1 MKRLSLPNLALF
13 NISRIDFAKVR
24 IYVTAAA
31 AGGVVALLAA
41 EAGRSNDNLRTEHL
55 RQSIEADVS
64 LVAHKLDL
72 QVNLLFNGKSP
83 EHDLLTWTFDGTTL
97 HLSANQGPA
106 HEQLTAAV
114 TRATGQF
121 AVLPAADGSDY
132 VIARADSVPPDP
144 SWHAT
149 GIPLERLLLR
159 AGVHKLITAGLDVQ
173 IADEDTRRLL
183 FQSRPLSFDEPVI
196 GEAQMHGARWQLV
209 VQPHGGWNGNLLAR
223 WLLVILMGSG
233 AGFWVFRF
241 AQRPLRLRAELHILS
256 TRLHHLNTN
265 LTEALRI
272 KEQAETRSLALA
284 QIDGAS
290 GLPNRKS
297 LCEAMERELSA
308 IRGSV
313 GTQLVVIVIRFESL
327 REVANAY
334 GHDAVDRVLRE
345 ASARIQAFPGVR
357 GTLGRVNEMELALWS
372 KAIDSRAKLEHWL
385 TDELSRPYRVGAF
398 EAYVT
403 FGVGLSILS
412 DGFAYADEVIQ
423 QASAAAHE
431 AVEQRSGAVCVFEP
445 KTRERTVNRLEM
457 ESDLRRS
464 LEGDGLVLHYQPI
477 VRADSGRIVGFEAL
491 LRWLHPLEGL
501 LMPGKFLPIAE
512 SGHLQL
518 EMDRWVMR
526 QSILQAQQW
535 GLDAGPDFFISF
547 NLSPQNFARP
557 ELVREIADA
566 LAECNV
572 PPKHLRL
579 EIIES
584 ALVSDVEVAARV
596 AAELR
601 ELGVRICLDDFGT
614 GYSSLS
620 YLRTLPIDSIKVD
633 RSFVERMVTNS
644 KDFGV
649 VKAIID
655 LAHYLELSCVVEGV
669 ETAEQRELL
678 EVLGAEMY
686 QGHLYS
692 PPIPANQ
699 AEALVR
705 EREPKA
711 AALRSA

>member
-1 MKRLSLPNLALF
+1 MKRLQLP
-13 NISRIDFAKVR
+13 RIDYAKVR
-24 IYVTAAA
+24 ILATATAV
-31 AGGVVALLAA
+31 GGVVAFLAA
-41 EAGRSNDNLRTEHL
+41 TAGRSNDDLRTEYL
-55 RQSIEADVS
+55 RQSLQADITSVVGRLEGQINS
-64 LVAHKLDL
+64 
-72 QVNLLFNGKSP
+72 LFNGGSG
-83 EHDLLTWTFDGTTL
+83 DRSVVSWDFDGRNL
-97 HLSANQGPA
+97 RLSGNQRA
-106 HEQLTAAV
+106 VHEQLTAAV
-114 TRATGQF
+114 TRAAGPMM
-121 AVLPAADGSDY
+121 VLPAADGNDY
-132 VIARADSVPPDP
+132 VVVRTDSAPPDMGWHAAGMPLEALLLHAGIAR
-144 SWHAT
+144 
-149 GIPLERLLLR
+149 
-159 AGVHKLITAGLDVQ
+159 LIRSGLDVQ
-173 IADEDTRRLL
+173 VADEETRRLL
-183 FQSRPLSFDEPVI
+183 FQSRPVTFNRPII
-196 GEAQMHGARWQLV
+196 GRMAAHGAHWQLV
-209 VQPHGGWNGNLLAR
+209 VQPRTGWGDHPMTR
-223 WLLVILMGSG
+223 WLLVILMGGG
-233 AGFWVFRF
+233 AAFWVFRF
-241 AQRPLRLRAELHILS
+241 AQRPLRLRAELKILS
-256 TRLHHLNTN
+256 TRLHHLNTT

-272 KEQAETRSLALA
+272 KEQTEKSSLALA

-313 GTQLVVIVIRFESL
+313 GTQLTVIVIRFESL
-327 REVANAY
+327 REVTNAY
-334 GHDAVDRVLRE
+334 GLEAGDRVLRE

-357 GTLGRVNEMELALWS
+357 GTLGRISEMELALWT
-372 KAIDSRAKLEHWL
+372 KAMESRDKLEQWL
-385 TDELSRPYRVGAF
+385 AEELSRPYRVGAF

-412 DGFAYADEVIQ
+412 DGFAYADEVLQ
-423 QASAAAHE
+423 QASSAAQE
-431 AVEQRSGAVCVFEP
+431 AVEQRSGAVCLFEP

-477 VRADSGRIVGFEAL
+477 VRADSARVVGFEAL

-501 LMPGKFLPIAE
+501 LMPAKFLPIAE
-512 SGHLQL
+512 SGNLHL

-535 GLDAGPDFFISF
+535 GLDADPDFFISF

-557 ELVREIADA
+557 ELVREISDA
-566 LAECNV
+566 LADANV

-692 PPIPANQ
+692 PPIPAEQ
-699 AEALVR
+699 AESLL
-705 EREPKA
+705 REPSSRT
-711 AALRSA
+711 ALQSA

>member
-1 MKRLSLPNLALF
+1 MRLTFPSLAN
-13 NISRIDFAKVR
+13 IDFAKVR
-24 IYVTAAA
+24 IWATATA
-31 AGGVVALLAA
+31 AGGVVAFLAST
-41 EAGRSNDNLRTEHL
+41 AGRSNDELRTEYL
-55 RQSIEADVS
+55 RQSIQSDMSTVARS
-64 LVAHKLDL
+64 LDRQIGALVNGKTTDR
-72 QVNLLFNGKSP
+72 NLLS
-83 EHDLLTWTFDGTTL
+83 WQFDGTTL
-97 HLSANQGPA
+97 HLSANQAAA

-114 TRATGQF
+114 ARAT
-121 AVLPAADGSDY
+121 VPLVILPAADGSDY
-132 VIARADSVPPDP
+132 VVVRTDSEPPNP
-144 SWHAT
+144 GWHAAAL
-149 GIPLERLLLR
+149 PLETLLLH
-159 AGVHKLITAGLDVQ
+159 AGVARLIRSGIDVQ
-173 IADEDTRRLL
+173 IADEETRRLL
-183 FQSRPLSFDEPVI
+183 FQSRPLTFDRPVSS
-196 GEAQMHGARWQLV
+196 EVAVHGAHWRLV
-209 VQPHGGWNGNLLAR
+209 AQPHEGWGGNLLTR
-223 WLLVILMGSG
+223 WLLVLLTGGG
-233 AGFWVFRF
+233 AAFWVFRF
-241 AQRPLRLRAELHILS
+241 AQRPLRLRAELKILS
-256 TRLHHLNTN
+256 TRLHHLNTT
-265 LTEALRI
+265 LTEALRV
-272 KEQAETRSLALA
+272 KEQNEKSSQALA
-284 QIDGAS
+284 QIDGSS

-313 GTQLVVIVIRFESL
+313 GTQLTVIVIRFESL
-327 REVANAY
+327 REVVNAY
-334 GHDAVDRVLRE
+334 GQEAGDRVLRE
-345 ASARIQAFPGVR
+345 ASSRIQAFPGVR
-357 GTLGRVNEMELALWS
+357 GTLGRISEMELALWT
-372 KAIDSRAKLEHWL
+372 KAIESRDKLEQWL
-385 TDELSRPYRVGAF
+385 TEELSKPYRVGAF

-412 DGFAYADEVIQ
+412 DGFAYADEVLQ
-423 QASAAAHE
+423 QASTAAHE
-431 AVEQRSGAVCVFEP
+431 AIGQRSGAVCLFEP
-445 KTRERTVNRLEM
+445 KSRERTVNRLEM

-477 VRADSGRIVGFEAL
+477 VRADSGRVVGYEAL

-512 SGHLQL
+512 SGNLQL

-535 GLDAGPDFFISF
+535 GLDADPDFFISF
-547 NLSPQNFARP
+547 NLSPQNFARS

-566 LAECNV
+566 LADCQV
-572 PPKHLRL
+572 PAKHLRL

-692 PPIPANQ
+692 PPIPAEQ
-699 AEALVR
+699 AEALLR
-705 EREPKA
+705 ESSG
-711 AALRSA
+711 AALQSA